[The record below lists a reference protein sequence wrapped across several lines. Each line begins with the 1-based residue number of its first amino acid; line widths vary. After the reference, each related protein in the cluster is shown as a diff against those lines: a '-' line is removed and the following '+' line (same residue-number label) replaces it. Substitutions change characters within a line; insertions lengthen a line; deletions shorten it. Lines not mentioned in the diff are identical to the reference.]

1 MGPERYREFHHCR
14 TARFAGKRE
23 AKRAFIAAIS
33 QRVAHLLA
41 QQQEQ
46 QEPQAGHNASARCPA
61 ALVKTGPALQLL
73 EFLAYDRVGRVVE
86 TARAAGGAD
95 CWDAALV
102 QREPL
107 TVQAVRQAAALLGS
121 VAPEASSAL
130 EAAKLGASRN
140 TQLKSAHAAAASAA
154 AKLEQ
159 DLAKSAAIG
168 SPAAARAPASPAV
181 ETPSS
186 AQLAS
191 RIAARSS
198 TPRRRAGG
206 RTAGARF

>member
-23 AKRAFIAAIS
+23 AKLAFIAAIS
-33 QRVAHLLA
+33 QRVASLFA
-41 QQQEQ
+41 QRQEQ
-46 QEPQAGHNASARCPA
+46 QEQRPGGSTGTRPG

-107 TVQAVRQAAALLGS
+107 TVQAVRQAAAELGS
-121 VAPEASSAL
+121 VAPEASLAL
-130 EAAKLGASRN
+130 EAAKLGATRN
-140 TQLKSAHAAAASAA
+140 TQLKSARAAAASAA

-159 DLAKSAAIG
+159 DLAKSAALI
-168 SPAAARAPASPAV
+168 SPTAARAPTTPAV

-198 TPRRRAGG
+198 APRRRAGG